1 MNNSDFYDC
10 TEEIAK
16 VLDKHLPR
24 PIEDG
29 DGVNLINRMVKDQI
43 ELTKKLQAQENVE
56 INGGS
61 K

>member
-16 VLDKHLPR
+16 VLDKYLPR
-24 PIEDG
+24 EVDDG
-29 DGVNLINRMVKDQI
+29 DGVNLINEMVLAQVD
-43 ELTKKLQAQENVE
+43 LSRALQDKENVE

>member
-29 DGVNLINRMVKDQI
+29 DGVDLINKMVLAQVD
-43 ELTKKLQAQENVE
+43 LARKLQEKENVE